1 MRDLANEQN
10 LLNDADNAEII
21 VLRRQVD
28 ELMYQRG
35 MLIMVVREC
44 IKSPADARDVA
55 RAALD
60 AVTRGYHG

>member
-1 MRDLANEQN
+1 MRDLENEQN
-10 LLNDADNAEII
+10 LSNAADNAEIAG
-21 VLRRQVD
+21 LRRKLN
-28 ELMYQRG
+28 ELIYQRG

-44 IKSPADARDVA
+44 LKSPDDARAVA